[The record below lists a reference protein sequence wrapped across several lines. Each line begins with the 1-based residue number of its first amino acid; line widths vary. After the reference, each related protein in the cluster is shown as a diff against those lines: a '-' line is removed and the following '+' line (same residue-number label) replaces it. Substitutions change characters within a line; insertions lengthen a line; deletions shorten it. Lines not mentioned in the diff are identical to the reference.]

1 MSKKY
6 EFDWGYK
13 SLEVLKMGLFDYRT
27 YIIDQ
32 KLLSIQHTLIIK
44 DEKQTELGKAVK
56 KILSVT
62 EEIDFNDNTKPMQTV
77 GSCKRKLLAAFPAYE
92 VENELHQTVANIKKQ
107 VIAIG
112 DDWWVED
119 TSGKKVL
126 KVDGNL
132 IGLEYTIRDMMNQKV
147 AEVSKKFFS
156 IRDSYGVKITGNDAD
171 PFIILAVVAAIDL
184 EKYKKEKKI

>member
-1 MSKKY
+1 
-6 EFDWGYK
+6 
-13 SLEVLKMGLFDYRT
+13 MGLFDYRT